1 MGGVT
6 LNEVVMRYLSIL
18 FGVVLTMSIANA
30 SEFEVGQKWAYKTR
44 PVENS
49 SILTIVKID
58 EIKDV
63 KIIHI
68 SLEGVKI
75 KNPQSPKGFGDKVS
89 HMPISEDALG
99 KSVTKIIGTTVTLPD
114 FQEGYTMWKEPFDQG
129 KGGYFTIPVS
139 ECVEYMEK
147 AINQ

>member
-1 MGGVT
+1 
-6 LNEVVMRYLSIL
+6 MRYLTIL
-18 FGVVLTMSIANA
+18 FGVILTMSVANA

-44 PVENS
+44 PVES
-49 SILTIVKID
+49 GSTLTIVKMD
-58 EIKDV
+58 EIKGT

-75 KNPQSPKGFGDKVS
+75 KNPQSPNGFGNKVS
-89 HMPISEDALG
+89 HMPISEDALRD
-99 KSVTKIIGTTVTLPD
+99 SITKMIGTTKALPD
-114 FQEGYTMWKEPFDQG
+114 FKEGYKMWREAFDQG